1 MIFNIAIVTFFK
13 EIYDLNLQF
22 NQILHNKNKFK
33 FRFKDFKCTKIVKRF
48 GTILCL
54 QDVILDGKSPHTLIL

>member
-22 NQILHNKNKFK
+22 NQILHNKNSLNFV
-33 FRFKDFKCTKIVKRF
+33 FKDYNGTKFVKRF
-48 GTILCL
+48 GTLFNL
-54 QDVILDGKSPHTLIL
+54 QDGLSD